1 MVSDFGVAGAPEA
14 PSQVTPSKRLKR
26 RHVYQLIGYDPA
38 DSEAQYRR
46 FAGQLA
52 RFTRT
57 WPVQATL
64 SELKRS
70 NLQSRG
76 WWTVQ
81 TNSVDWQ
88 VETVHE
94 VLLWNDIVLADFARP
109 LLVRFAKAAATYFD
123 LIATGT
129 FFRYCNAN
137 WRYGVFLLFPLIALT
152 MFGLGA
158 WLLACS
164 VVDFLQLV
172 GPSAFAVGLP
182 IGAAGFF
189 AFLQWP
195 GRSCDLSALAR
206 SGSG

>member
-1 MVSDFGVAGAPEA
+1 MSSDTAVAGAPEA
-14 PSQVTPSKRLKR
+14 RSQPAPGANPSSRQETRLKR
-26 RHVYQLIGYDPA
+26 RHVYQLAGYDPA

-64 SELKRS
+64 SKLKRS

-94 VLLWNDIVLADFARP
+94 MLLWNDIVLADFARP
-109 LLVRFAKAAATYFD
+109 LLVRFAKA
-123 LIATGT
+123 
-129 FFRYCNAN
+129 
-137 WRYGVFLLFPLIALT
+137 
-152 MFGLGA
+152 
-158 WLLACS
+158 
-164 VVDFLQLV
+164 
-172 GPSAFAVGLP
+172 
-182 IGAAGFF
+182 
-189 AFLQWP
+189 
-195 GRSCDLSALAR
+195 
-206 SGSG
+206 